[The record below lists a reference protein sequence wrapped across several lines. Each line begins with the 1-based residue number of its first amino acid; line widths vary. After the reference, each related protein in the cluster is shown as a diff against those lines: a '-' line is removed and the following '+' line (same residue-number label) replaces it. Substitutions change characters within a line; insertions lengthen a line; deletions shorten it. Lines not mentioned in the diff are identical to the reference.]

1 MAGKATIKTYFETGD
16 KPTQAQFYELFDL
29 LAYQL
34 TVTFKQSS
42 VVNGVLSV
50 NTGLTGVSKVIA
62 AAFYEEESFGVQG
75 WWTMVPCRKNA
86 SNDNFEANIGSSLAT
101 GTYQIVFLYI

>member
-1 MAGKATIKTYFETGD
+1 MRKLELKDIIGYLPYDLQYWIPEIKSNGV
-16 KPTQAQFYELFDL
+16 LSFDNIRGI
-29 LAYQL
+29 LAD
-34 TVTFKQSS
+34 
-42 VVNGVLSV
+42 VLSV

>member
-1 MAGKATIKTYFETGD
+1 M
-16 KPTQAQFYELFDL
+16 FDL

-34 TVTFKQSS
+34 TVTFNQSR